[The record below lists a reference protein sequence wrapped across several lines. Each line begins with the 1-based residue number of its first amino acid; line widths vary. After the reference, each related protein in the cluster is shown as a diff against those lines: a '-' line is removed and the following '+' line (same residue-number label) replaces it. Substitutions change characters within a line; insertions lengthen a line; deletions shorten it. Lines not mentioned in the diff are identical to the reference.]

1 MSKEIAGASRGDVL
15 SIRSVADLMRLT
27 AYRPRTNPI
36 RRIEVR
42 ISGISEPERASYE
55 KQLNRH
61 FFACGC
67 AEASVAAILGNV
79 AAIVWIALTVDSWS
93 DLSWRQ
99 PALLAGTFVIA
110 TGIGKF
116 AGRSVSRFRLE
127 QTKSALRE
135 TLAQPGADSS
145 HAHDDR
151 CGFGRWRRQ
160 TRQG

>member
-1 MSKEIAGASRGDVL
+1 MSKEIVGASRGDVL
-15 SIRSVADLMRLT
+15 SIRSVTDLIRLS

-36 RRIEVR
+36 RRIEVQ
-42 ISGISEPERASYE
+42 IFGMPEPERASYE
-55 KQLNRH
+55 KQLNRY

-67 AEASVAAILGNV
+67 AEASVAAILGTI

-93 DLSWRQ
+93 DLSWHQ
-99 PALLAGTFVIA
+99 PALLAITFVTA

-116 AGRSVSRFRLE
+116 TGRLISRYRLE

-135 TLAQPGADSS
+135 TLAPPGAGPS